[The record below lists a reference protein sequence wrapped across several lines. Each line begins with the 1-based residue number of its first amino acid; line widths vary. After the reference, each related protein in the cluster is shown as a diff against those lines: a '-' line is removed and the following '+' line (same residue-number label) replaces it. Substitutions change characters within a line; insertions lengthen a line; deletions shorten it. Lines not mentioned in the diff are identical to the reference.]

1 VYLFAQALWLD
12 VRSPERVPADGLEI
26 LHRVFHRQARAFPMP
41 AFGGSPIV
49 SKFKTR

>member
-26 LHRVFHRQARAFPMP
+26 LHRVFHRQARAFPTERVNDFDTP
-41 AFGGSPIV
+41 RFGI
-49 SKFKTR
+49 